1 MVFVQTQ
8 EEEEEPLVTS
18 PSRPVAEVES
28 EDSQPQEKK
37 TPVGSSK
44 RAGKTVK
51 AEPKLETGDSESQEE
66 KMTPSPSPRR
76 GGRRGGRGG
85 RAGGRGRGRGRGSRR
100 STRNAVPPG
109 SVEMESVSAKD
120 EEQATDADTEDMS
133 FMDGFEVIDEIAEE
147 D

>member
-8 EEEEEPLVTS
+8 EEEEEPLATS

-37 TPVGSSK
+37 TPGGSSK

-85 RAGGRGRGRGRGSRR
+85 RAGGSWSRAGPR
-100 STRNAVPPG
+100 VPPQHQECG
-109 SVEMESVSAKD
+109 
-120 EEQATDADTEDMS
+120 ATRLS
-133 FMDGFEVIDEIAEE
+133 RDGKRICKRRGAGHRC
-147 D
+147 